1 MFKLFNRDKTKG
13 FIMGVVFV
21 LVLTAS
27 LGTALAAGK
36 IAKIT
41 VSIGGISLYV
51 DEKLTILKDAKG
63 NVVEP
68 IVYDGTTYLP
78 IRGISSVFGKD
89 IKWDSK
95 KSAIYIG
102 KEPSVGQIDIAK
114 VPMYDGGSL
123 LVGENATFDLLDKKI
138 QPFNR
143 FASYSNFTYMLNSK
157 YSALQGDLVVPYTY
171 LGSKDAG
178 AVRFYSVDQKG
189 NETLIEEYSLE
200 AGDEAIKVN
209 VNLTGVN
216 ILKIYTNN
224 NGAYRG
230 ALYNVTLSGI

>member
-36 IAKIT
+36 LAKIT

-102 KEPSVGQIDIAK
+102 KEPSVGQIDIAE
-114 VPMYDGGSL
+114 VPMYAGGDIR
-123 LVGENATFDLLDKKI
+123 VGENAAFDLLDKKI

-143 FASYSNFTYMLNSK
+143 FGGDNSYTYILNSK
-157 YSALQGDLVVPYTY
+157 YSALQGSFVIPYTN
-171 LGSKDAG
+171 LGSARDG
-178 AVRFYSVDQKG
+178 TVRFFSVDQKG

-200 AGDEAIKVN
+200 AGDEAINVN

-216 ILKIYTNN
+216 ILKIDTKKGWPNYS
-224 NGAYRG
+224 